1 MNRLVVLA
9 LVALNLSFVVTSNI
23 SFKLSALSP
32 GWPGFLKWQVVG
44 NVAGFLGVLSL
55 TGVLRYL
62 PLHVGYGLNA
72 GLGLILVELVGA
84 RWILREEITP
94 TQWLGVVL
102 AALGVS
108 LIAWGRR

>member
-44 NVAGFLGVLSL
+44 NVAGFPGVLSL
-55 TGVLRYL
+55 TGALQYS
-62 PLHVGYGLNA
+62 PSTWGTA
-72 GLGLILVELVGA
+72 S
-84 RWILREEITP
+84 TP
-94 TQWLGVVL
+94 G
-102 AALGVS
+102 
-108 LIAWGRR
+108 WG